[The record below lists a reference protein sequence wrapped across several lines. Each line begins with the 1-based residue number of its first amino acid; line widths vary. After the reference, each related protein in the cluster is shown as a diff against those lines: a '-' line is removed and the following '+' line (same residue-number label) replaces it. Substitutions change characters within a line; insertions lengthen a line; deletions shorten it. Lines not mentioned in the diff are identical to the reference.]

1 VNDSESGLSRALHA
15 VDTLSEL
22 GLRSARDVTA
32 RVRRVRASLLLIVQ
46 SGVAAG
52 IAWYVAHTII
62 GHAAPFFAPVSAV
75 IVLGVAVGQ
84 RWRRAF
90 ELVFGV
96 ALGIGIGDTLIHFIG
111 TGIWQI
117 ALVVMLAIGTAVFV
131 GGSPT
136 VIGQTASSAV
146 LVSTLASGGI
156 YYSRFI
162 DALVGGA
169 VGLVVMAL
177 LLPLNPLTTVQRAAR
192 PPLDLLSAELNTCA
206 DGLKNQDLDVVR
218 GALERM
224 RSSDSRLVALRN
236 ALNVATETASLAPVR
251 WRTRAPLNQYVDA
264 AVHIDRAVRNA
275 RVLVRRAMSALDEG
289 EVFPADL
296 IDALR
301 KLSESVVTLRTEL
314 ASGSEPKRT
323 REQALASVAQAAD
336 AYRAGMSFSADVVFA
351 QIRTIATDLLRAT
364 GLDDATSTRAVR
376 RAVGRLAS

>member
-22 GLRSARDVTA
+22 GHRSARDVTA

-96 ALGIGIGDTLIHFIG
+96 ALGIGIGDALIHFIG

-146 LVSTLASGGI
+146 LVSTLASSGI

-192 PPLDLLSAELNTCA
+192 PPLDLLAAELNTCA
-206 DGLKNQDLDVVR
+206 DGLENQDLDVVR

-224 RSSDSRLVALRN
+224 RTSDSRLVALRN

-296 IDALR
+296 I
-301 KLSESVVTLRTEL
+301 ESVVTLRTEL

-364 GLDDATSTRAVR
+364 GLDDATSARAVR